1 MLFRVLGPL
10 EVSGGGATAPPGA
23 GPRALLCALLLR
35 SNSVVPAY
43 GLAEAIWGADPPEP
57 VDNALHQVVSRVR
70 RALGPAGRAVVT
82 RPPGYLLVVGASS
95 IDAACFEA
103 QYRVGLA
110 RSAADPG
117 AAVVLLDEALAW
129 WRGPAYAEFAE
140 GFARPAATRLEELRL
155 SAREDRAGLQL
166 AAGSTAEA
174 IASAS
179 DLAAEHPLR
188 ERPVQLLMRG
198 LHAAG
203 RTADA
208 LDAFRAHRDL
218 AAELGLDPTADLR
231 DLEARILRDDPD
243 LPERGPIRAPAGTS
257 ATAPPSE
264 RALPWR
270 PSRLIGRE
278 EELRLLVWVLRF
290 LVVLLDGLDAS
301 YDASPTP
308 TPARTPDRRSAPH
321 AASSWS
327 GRRRRRCDGLPV
339 RRS

>member
-23 GPRALLCALLLR
+23 GPRALLTALLLQP
-35 SNSVVPAY
+35 NSVVPAY
-43 GLAEAIWGADPPEP
+43 RLAEAVWGADPPEP

-82 RPPGYLLVVGASS
+82 RSPGYLLVVGASS

-103 QYRVGLA
+103 QYRAALA
-110 RSAADPG
+110 RSAADPS

-129 WRGPAYAEFAE
+129 WRGPAYAEFAD

-155 SAREDRAGLQL
+155 SAREDRASLQL

-208 LDAFRAHRDL
+208 LDAYRAHREHI

-243 LPERGPIRAPAGTS
+243 LPGRGPIRAPAG
-257 ATAPPSE
+257 ATTAAPPSE

-278 EELRLLVWVLRF
+278 EELRLLTAAVDTRR
-290 LVVLLDGLDAS
+290 LVTLVGPGGVGKTRLALEVAHRAAEQGAPS
-301 YDASPTP
+301 GGPT
-308 TPARTPDRRSAPH
+308 
-321 AASSWS
+321 
-327 GRRRRRCDGLPV
+327 
-339 RRS
+339 